1 MAKFYTLVDI
11 YGPLTNVKRTMSA
24 VGLHLVT
31 SNTISGWKC
40 HNGTTFKIISCFSC
54 SATFLLLLLS
64 SPFSLLSSYSCYC
77 SLPLTFPFQFLISVL
92 PSPPS
97 SSPSLLSLSL
107 SLRHLNVD
115 HSPFCLPLLL
125 SLIRHFV
132 TSLASFPSF
141 VSLPLLPFL
150 SSSSSSSVPPSPPSL
165 SDVIWSQW
173 IKCHFSAVIKV
184 QFTAAHLCPSS
195 LLQSFF
201 SFFLPPLICLFS
213 TTWTFTTSIYFTKTI
228 YHIFCLS
235 IFSFCESHCHIY
247 NNLHFKPLMLII
259 VFKRFRSGVY

>member
-1 MAKFYTLVDI
+1 MRV
-11 YGPLTNVKRTMSA
+11 
-24 VGLHLVT
+24 VGLRLVM
-31 SNTISGWKC
+31 SNTISGQKC
-40 HNGTTFKIISCFSC
+40 CIGATFKITSRFSY

-64 SPFSLLSSYSCYC
+64 SPFSLLSYYSCYG
-77 SLPLTFPFQFLISVL
+77 SLPLNFPFQFLISVL
-92 PSPPS
+92 PSPPSS

-115 HSPFCLPLLL
+115 RSPFCLPLLL

-150 SSSSSSSVPPSPPSL
+150 SSSSSSSVPPPPPSL

-184 QFTAAHLCPSS
+184 QFTVAHLRPSS
-195 LLQSFF
+195 LLYSQSFF
-201 SFFLPPLICLFS
+201 SFSFFLPLLICLFS
-213 TTWTFTTSIYFTKTI
+213 TTLTFTTSIYFTKTI
-228 YHIFCLS
+228 SHLLS
-235 IFSFCESHCHIY
+235 LYIQFLWISK
-247 NNLHFKPLMLII
+247 HFKPLMLII